1 MATATVEIPTQM
13 LQIRRKILGD
23 FAVHLSLML
32 FHELLILFPMA
43 IFVLL
48 LSGPQLCYL
57 DLNVCY
63 LILQFLHVVP
73 VVHEEVVV
81 VLYLYL
87 EYRDTAVK
95 LYPCA
100 HKSHQYS
107 DESATCTGGYDRIL
121 SCKLNADSA
130 IP

>member
-32 FHELLILFPMA
+32 FHELLILFLMA

-63 LILQFLHVVP
+63 LILQLLHVVP

-81 VLYLYL
+81 VLYLYFQYRYTSVQL
-87 EYRDTAVK
+87 NPCAYECDEYRD
-95 LYPCA
+95 
-100 HKSHQYS
+100 
-107 DESATCTGGYDRIL
+107 ECTY
-121 SCKLNADSA
+121 
-130 IP
+130 

>member
-32 FHELLILFPMA
+32 CHELLILFPMA

-48 LSGPQLCYL
+48 LSGPKFSDFDL
-57 DLNVCY
+57 DVCY
-63 LILQFLHVVP
+63 LIFHFLHVMS

-81 VLYLYL
+81 ILYLNFENRYTSVQL
-87 EYRDTAVK
+87 NPCAYECDEYRD
-95 LYPCA
+95 
-100 HKSHQYS
+100 
-107 DESATCTGGYDRIL
+107 ECTY
-121 SCKLNADSA
+121 
-130 IP
+130 

>member
-63 LILQFLHVVP
+63 LILQLLHVVP

-87 EYRDTAVK
+87 SIEIR
-95 LYPCA
+95 L
-100 HKSHQYS
+100 
-107 DESATCTGGYDRIL
+107 L
-121 SCKLNADSA
+121 SCIHAPTKATSTVMKAPMRVFLSVLSISYLLFTANL
-130 IP
+130 